1 MEQPVADV
9 EAEAAQF
16 IVLYYQNF
24 VYSPEELP
32 KLYCQETAT
41 IWRESLKS
49 AMAVKVEEAHDILVP
64 PMEKGSTVTVI
75 NYSVNPNEFGYA
87 ISVLGKIEFDTTSR
101 VFVQDFVIA
110 HKYDRIFIVSDSLRL
125 DILGAAQAPADV
137 TYCKP
142 RRKPA
147 KRTPSDQAP
156 KRTPSDQSRPIQPAA
171 EREPPRHNQPRRDR
185 RKNQEENPFIWTSN
199 K

>member
-1 MEQPVADV
+1 MEQPVADI

-49 AMAVKVEEAHDILVP
+49 AMAVKVAEAHAILVP

-87 ISVLGKIEFDTTSR
+87 ISVLGKIEFDTASR

-147 KRTPSDQAP
+147 KRTPSDQGP
-156 KRTPSDQSRPIQPAA
+156 KRTPSDQSRPSQPPA
-171 EREPPRHNQPRRDR
+171 EREPPRHNQPRRDQ
-185 RKNQEENPFIWTSN
+185 RKNQEENPFIWRNN